1 MSKNPEIQ
9 ALELK
14 IVASRKVQ
22 TELDAKLEKLQ
33 MRVASPAPPRRQL
46 IKKRLQEIED
56 FYTKRKIKK
65 AI

>member
-33 MRVASPAPPRRQL
+33 MRVASPAPPRRK
-46 IKKRLQEIED
+46 KKRLQEIED
-56 FYTKRKIKK
+56 FYTKRKLKK

>member
-14 IVASRKVQ
+14 IVASRRVQ

-33 MRVASPAPPRRQL
+33 LRVASPAPPRRQL

-56 FYTKRKIKK
+56 FYTKRKLKK

>member
-14 IVASRKVQ
+14 IVASRRVQ

-33 MRVASPAPPRRQL
+33 LRVASPAPPRRQL
-46 IKKRLQEIED
+46 IKKRLHEIED
-56 FYTKRKIKK
+56 FYTKRKLKK

>member
-1 MSKNPEIQ
+1 MSKNHEIQ

-14 IVASRKVQ
+14 IVASRRVQ

-33 MRVASPAPPRRQL
+33 MRVASPAPSRRQL

-56 FYTKRKIKK
+56 FYTKRNLKK